1 MMFDSMRIQNFRG
14 IKDLSLTGFK
24 QINLFV
30 GDNAIGKTTVL
41 DALYIGI
48 NPNNPELM
56 FRTNVFRKMD
66 SLKINNPNDDFW
78 STFFYQFD
86 LNNTIQLDFEG
97 KVNREIEISPL
108 RSTMIQN
115 YIAVSENRT
124 PNTTNDADPVIG
136 LNFNFKVRDSS
147 YSSRF
152 FQKSNEVPQQL
163 PDNSFVEDLKGI
175 YLNHNTF
182 TVHNLFFNFD
192 NIVNSK
198 NKKKLIHYLKTI
210 EPTIEDVNRIETSIK
225 IDDSRFSKA
234 VDICT
239 YGDGFFKSFYVI
251 SSILAHDAQYICLFD
266 EIENGLYYSK
276 QALVWKSMVSLLN
289 QIPNEQV
296 FVATHSRE
304 MITQLFLIA
313 QKMDYLDKISLY
325 RIEKNKQSDLQVFR
339 YSASQFQYAMQ
350 ENIEVR

>member
-163 PDNSFVEDLKGI
+163 PDNSFVEDLKG
-175 YLNHNTF
+175 
-182 TVHNLFFNFD
+182 D
-192 NIVNSK
+192 
-198 NKKKLIHYLKTI
+198 
-210 EPTIEDVNRIETSIK
+210 R
-225 IDDSRFSKA
+225 
-234 VDICT
+234 
-239 YGDGFFKSFYVI
+239 KSV
-251 SSILAHDAQYICLFD
+251 
-266 EIENGLYYSK
+266 
-276 QALVWKSMVSLLN
+276 V
-289 QIPNEQV
+289 
-296 FVATHSRE
+296 
-304 MITQLFLIA
+304 
-313 QKMDYLDKISLY
+313 
-325 RIEKNKQSDLQVFR
+325 
-339 YSASQFQYAMQ
+339 
-350 ENIEVR
+350 